1 MERIATEVAR
11 DVMHT
16 VQGGVPGFDPLV
28 RFHTFGDPGI
38 GFSVILRAQTF
49 VDQFLIKHEFVKRL
63 QKRFLA
69 EGITIPIK
77 SLVQRHDVPSPPP

>member
-1 MERIATEVAR
+1 MQTA
-11 DVMHT
+11 
-16 VQGGVPGFDPLV
+16 QGGVPGFDPLV

-38 GFSVILRAQTF
+38 DFSVMLRAQEF
-49 VDQFLIKHEFVKRL
+49 VDQYNVKHEFVKRL

-77 SLVQRHDVPSPPP
+77 SLAKRDDGPPPPPAP